1 MAEEKP
7 VVEIQEV
14 EVDEFAHLRKSRRRW
29 CIGASIAG
37 ILSLFAVIFGI
48 VWCLTHKKYTDGT
61 TPTVGNYVSPYANLT
76 KLVTY
81 DSNSPVAT
89 KSRVFVIGDIHGCL
103 DEFNQLLTAINY
115 NNATDQIILAGD
127 VTSKGPDS
135 IGVIRRA
142 QQIGALCVRGNHDD
156 QVIRLKTYENTNG
169 VSSMSGTSVME
180 EGPVPDPIQ
189 FGNKHQ
195 NISTNMTD
203 TDYAYLQGCPLILDL
218 PTFNAYVVHGGLNPT
233 VQNMTNQDPYSVMNV
248 RDIDSNGTLD
258 ASQKSGVPWSD
269 NWNQAQ
275 IGIVNP
281 KYVYYGHAASR
292 GLNLQTYSFGVDS
305 GCVYGRQLTAM
316 ELHTH
321 NLTQVNC
328 KKYA

>member
-1 MAEEKP
+1 
-7 VVEIQEV
+7 
-14 EVDEFAHLRKSRRRW
+14 
-29 CIGASIAG
+29 
-37 ILSLFAVIFGI
+37 
-48 VWCLTHKKYTDGT
+48 
-61 TPTVGNYVSPYANLT
+61 VGNYVSPYANLT

-195 NISTNMTD
+195 NIST
-203 TDYAYLQGCPLILDL
+203 
-218 PTFNAYVVHGGLNPT
+218 
-233 VQNMTNQDPYSVMNV
+233 
-248 RDIDSNGTLD
+248 
-258 ASQKSGVPWSD
+258 
-269 NWNQAQ
+269 
-275 IGIVNP
+275 
-281 KYVYYGHAASR
+281 
-292 GLNLQTYSFGVDS
+292 
-305 GCVYGRQLTAM
+305 
-316 ELHTH
+316 
-321 NLTQVNC
+321 
-328 KKYA
+328 